1 MRRRSPDTGA
11 HTQYTWGGGLLEGW
25 ASLRQEGALQRSGDT
40 ARSTSAKTCL
50 QALPGLFQ
58 RR

>member
-11 HTQYTWGGGLLEGW
+11 HTQYTWGGPLEGW

-40 ARSTSAKTCL
+40 ARSTSAKPFL